1 MHVIIQEI
9 YFIESIDGRVEN
21 KLGTGALQIVFHVFQ
36 TKFSVRVPVADVISS
51 LPQMQASSFKMYNES

>member
-21 KLGTGALQIVFHVFQ
+21 KLGTGALQ
-36 TKFSVRVPVADVISS
+36 
-51 LPQMQASSFKMYNES
+51 SSFTFSRQSVVLESLLQMS